1 MEPVDPRTAII
12 LIGAFVILPRSS
24 EEPAVTKCTV
34 FHRKNQGGYDAI
46 CHTAGTKWGLFWR
59 GLFLGRSSKP
69 FRAPGR
75 IASGVF
81 YLEVSLALVG
91 VASPAYSN
99 NSRFHFWKQHFF
111 IFIFEKPL
119 PPRQDVLKP

>member
-1 MEPVDPRTAII
+1 MN
-12 LIGAFVILPRSS
+12 
-24 EEPAVTKCTV
+24 KCTIS
-34 FHRKNQGGYDAI
+34 HRGKYGGRAAI
-46 CHTAGTKWGLFWR
+46 CHIWGENELVWR
-59 GLFLGRSSKP
+59 VCGFVSLGRSSKP

-99 NSRFHFWKQHFF
+99 NNRFHFWKQHFF
-111 IFIFEKPL
+111 IFIFWKPL
-119 PPRQDVLKP
+119 PLLPISPKA